1 MSTRATIRFAKREEG
16 VSFNEHP
23 HQWNA
28 QFYRHH
34 DGYPEGLG
42 VEIAESFT
50 KYGKLLN
57 WEVESLD
64 VVHGDVEYLYY
75 VWQCHGKTEPWIS
88 IFEIKPLGFNEYGGD
103 CIFVGTPDML
113 LRKYKEDDGVLRSVN
128 GLPYFEAPPICEEKF
143 VDIDFDCSEHGCRKD
158 PNFCPFPGECCD
170 AECDCGDDRDSDL
183 CGSACCKNT
192 N

>member
-1 MSTRATIRFAKREEG
+1 MLYTTDMSTRATIRFAKREEG

-23 HQWNA
+23 HQWHA

-64 VVHGDVEYLYY
+64 IVHGDIEYMYY
-75 VWQCHGKTEPWIS
+75 IWQCHGKTEPWIS
-88 IFEIKPLGFNEYGGD
+88 IFKDEGFSK

-113 LRKYKEDDGVLRSVN
+113 LDKFNERHTEIQEASDCVTYDNDAEVL
-128 GLPYFEAPPICEEKF
+128 IEKF
-143 VDIDFDCSEHGCRKD
+143 LDIDSC
-158 PNFCPFPGECCD
+158 
-170 AECDCGDDRDSDL
+170 CGDDRDPDL
-183 CGSACCKNT
+183 CGSGCCKNT

>member
-64 VVHGDVEYLYY
+64 VVHSDIEYLYY
-75 VWQCHGKTEPWIS
+75 IWQCHGKTEPWIS
-88 IFEIKPLGFNEYGGD
+88 ILKDESFSK

-113 LRKYKEDDGVLRSVN
+113 LKRFDERHTEIQETSDHVIR
-128 GLPYFEAPPICEEKF
+128 EEKF
-143 VDIDFDCSEHGCRKD
+143 VDIDSCDEYG
-158 PNFCPFPGECCD
+158 CPFPGECCG
-170 AECDCGDDRDSDL
+170 AECDCGDDRDPDL
-183 CGSACCKNT
+183 CGTACCRNA

>member
-23 HQWNA
+23 YQWNA

-64 VVHGDVEYLYY
+64 IVHSDIEYLYY
-75 VWQCHGKTEPWIS
+75 IWQCHGKSEPWIS
-88 IFEIKPLGFNEYGGD
+88 IFQVEEIFGK

-113 LRKYKEDDGVLRSVN
+113 LKKYDERCTEVQETSDRI
-128 GLPYFEAPPICEEKF
+128 ICEEKF
-143 VDIDFDCSEHGCRKD
+143 VDIDSHDECD
-158 PNFCPFPGECCD
+158 CPFPGEYCD
-170 AECDCGDDRDSDL
+170 AECECGDDRDPDF
-183 CGSACCKNT
+183 CGSGCCKNT